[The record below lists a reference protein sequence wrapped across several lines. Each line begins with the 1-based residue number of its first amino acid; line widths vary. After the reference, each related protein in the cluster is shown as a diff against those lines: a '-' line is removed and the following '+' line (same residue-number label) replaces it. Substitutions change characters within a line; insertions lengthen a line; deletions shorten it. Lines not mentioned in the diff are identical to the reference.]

1 MERPIK
7 AICTVVS
14 LLPFLFGATGALGQE
29 SEKVRLLMNWF
40 PQANQ
45 SGFWQAQ
52 IDNPERADG
61 IDIQVLKGGPRIQVI
76 PQVAVGQAEFG
87 LADADDLLIARQN
100 GAPVKAVFVGLDYV
114 PYTLVYHPNR
124 GINSIEDL
132 SGKIVAVALGASY
145 WEWVKHTYRLQGVRE
160 IPLSG
165 DLGLFANTPDMVQQ
179 GYSMF
184 LPPRIDEAGIPYEQ
198 FKIVDLGYR
207 PYSILLT
214 TDRMIQTKPNVV
226 RKAVEAVQLG
236 WQKFMADAGPSTHLM
251 LPQNKIIS
259 PATHEQAVDIIKAD
273 FLPEDPARVGCMYP
287 GRWLELANQMKA
299 IDALSSDFDP
309 SDAYDTTFLKGC

>member
-1 MERPIK
+1 MK
-7 AICTVVS
+7 AARVAASLLVFFLICTNAV
-14 LLPFLFGATGALGQE
+14 GQE
-29 SEKVRLLMNWF
+29 PEKVRLLMNWF

-52 IDNPERADG
+52 IDTADPAST
-61 IDIQVLKGGPRIQVI
+61 IEIKVLKGGPRIQVI

-87 LADADDLLIARQN
+87 LADADDLLIARRN

-132 SGKIVAVALGASY
+132 SGKLVAVALGASY
-145 WEWVKHTYRLQGVRE
+145 WEWIKQTFGLKGVRE

-184 LPPRIDEAGIPYEQ
+184 LPPRMDEVGIPNRE
-198 FKIVDLGYR
+198 FKVVDLGYR

-214 TDRMIQTKPNVV
+214 TDRMIENEPELV
-226 RKAVEAVQLG
+226 RETVEAVQRG
-236 WQKFMADAGPSTHLM
+236 WRNFIADSGPSTNLM
-251 LPQNKIIS
+251 LPQNKMIS
-259 PATHEQAVDIIKAD
+259 SKTHSQAVDIILSE
-273 FLPEDPARVGCMYP
+273 FLPDDSSKVGCMDAS
-287 GRWLELANQMKA
+287 RWDELADQMKL
-299 IDALSSDFDP
+299 INALPADFDP
-309 SDAYDTTFLKGC
+309 SNAYDMTFLKGC